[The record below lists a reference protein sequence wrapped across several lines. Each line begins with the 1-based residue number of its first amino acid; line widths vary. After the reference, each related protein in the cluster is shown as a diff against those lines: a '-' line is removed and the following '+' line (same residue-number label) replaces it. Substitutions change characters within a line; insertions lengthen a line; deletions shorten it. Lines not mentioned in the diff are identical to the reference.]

1 MTLPLFD
8 IPHPSPPPDAEA
20 TPPATVEAA
29 AAPVQYVAWLGSLV
43 HTHQYGKL
51 ADLRRPPTADS
62 PTHYEAR
69 AFAPNEDHRALYR
82 QVGFLFAR
90 YHAGRVK
97 PHYGYGDMGR
107 AIRSIGYDGARGPAN
122 PGAERLMMRIL
133 PARHIPWRHL
143 QHAIERIRAG
153 ATTPPSWAELITDLA
168 QWTDRGRPT
177 PEKWGDAFYSR
188 SRTPSPTAPKNGAT
202 T

>member
-8 IPHPSPPPDAEA
+8 LPDPGAPPDAEQ
-20 TPPATVEAA
+20 TPPADADPA
-29 AAPVQYVAWLGSLV
+29 AAPLRYVAWMGSLV

-51 ADLRRPPTADS
+51 ADLRRPATADS
-62 PTHYEAR
+62 PSHFEAR
-69 AFAPNEDHRALYR
+69 AFAPTEEHRALYR

-90 YHAGRVK
+90 YHSGRTR
-97 PHYGYGDMGR
+97 PHYGRGSLGS

-133 PARHIPWRHL
+133 PSRQIPWRHL

-153 ATTPPSWAELITDLA
+153 ETTPPSWSELITDLT
-168 QWTDRGRPT
+168 QWTERGRPT
-177 PEKWGDAFYSR
+177 SQKWGDDFYTR
-188 SRTPSPTAPKNGAT
+188 RRTTPRPNGAAK
-202 T
+202 

>member
-20 TPPATVEAA
+20 SVTVEAPA
-29 AAPVQYVAWLGSLV
+29 EPVQYVAWLGGLV

-51 ADLRRPPTADS
+51 ADLRRPPTVDS

-69 AFAPNEDHRALYR
+69 AFAPTEDQRALYR

-90 YHAGRVK
+90 YHAGRAK
-97 PHYGYGDMGR
+97 PHYGYGNMGR
-107 AIRSIGYDGARGPAN
+107 AIRSIGYDGARGAAN

-133 PARHIPWRHL
+133 PARDIPWRHL
-143 QHAIERIRAG
+143 QHAIERIRASE
-153 ATTPPSWAELITDLA
+153 TTPPSWAELISDLT
-168 QWTDRGRPT
+168 QWADRGRPT
-177 PEKWGDAFYSR
+177 PQAWGDAFYNR
-188 SRTPSPTAPKNGAT
+188 HRTSSPTVRTNGAAK
-202 T
+202 